1 VDLAAC
7 DDENTSSSDPKYLRE
22 EEEEE
27 EEATLEIAA
36 PGRHFVFFRDQ
47 ERMIADK
54 YLAFAISNNCC
65 NSRILQFCDRAK
77 DPFKGHNAKDTRHNR
92 RHRD

>member
-7 DDENTSSSDPKYLRE
+7 DDENTSSLDPKYLRD
-22 EEEEE
+22 EEE

-36 PGRHFVFFRDQ
+36 PGQHFVFFRDQ

-54 YLAFAISNNCC
+54 YLAFAISNNCY
-65 NSRILQFCDRAK
+65 NSRILQCCDRAK

>member
-1 VDLAAC
+1 MDLAAC
-7 DDENTSSSDPKYLRE
+7 DDDNTSSSDPKYLR
-22 EEEEE
+22 EEE

-36 PGRHFVFFRDQ
+36 PGRHFVFFLDQ

-65 NSRILQFCDRAK
+65 NFRILQFCDRAK
-77 DPFKGHNAKDTRHNR
+77 DPFKGHNAKDTRHDR
-92 RHRD
+92 RYRD

>member
-22 EEEEE
+22 EEQEEE

-77 DPFKGHNAKDTRHNR
+77 DPFKGHKTQ
-92 RHRD
+92 